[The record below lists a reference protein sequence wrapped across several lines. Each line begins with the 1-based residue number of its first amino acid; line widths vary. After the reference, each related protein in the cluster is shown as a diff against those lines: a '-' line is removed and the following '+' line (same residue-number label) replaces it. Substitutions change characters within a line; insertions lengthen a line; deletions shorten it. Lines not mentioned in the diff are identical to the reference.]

1 MFFVKSDDAEQAISL
16 GAALSAEAGAT
27 LGLAG
32 LLEELPTPHLLFDAA
47 ALDQFTEAANRLLN
61 AFAFANRQFDHACS
75 GSSWT
80 G

>member
-1 MFFVKSDDAEQAISL
+1 MFFVYSDAEQTIPL
-16 GAALSAEAGAT
+16 GSAFGAEAGAT

-32 LLEELPTPHLLFDAA
+32 LLEELPATHLLLDAA
-47 ALDQFTEAANRLLN
+47 AFDQFAEAADRFLN